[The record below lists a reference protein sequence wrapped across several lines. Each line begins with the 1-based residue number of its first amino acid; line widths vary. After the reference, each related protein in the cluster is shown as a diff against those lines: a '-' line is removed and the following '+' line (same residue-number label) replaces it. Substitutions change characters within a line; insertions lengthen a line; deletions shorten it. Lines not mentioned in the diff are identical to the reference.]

1 MEYLR
6 VAEKE
11 DENKTKIGTI
21 EAEETFDETKDA
33 EVSPPIEGW
42 PDQEAAKV
50 SLVDRIK
57 TIGQRT
63 SSNRI
68 TNNFLV

>member
-6 VAEKE
+6 EEVAEKE
-11 DENKTKIGTI
+11 DEKETKMRNNLP
-21 EAEETFDETKDA
+21 EETFDETKDA

-42 PDQEAAKV
+42 PEQGAGKV

-68 TNNFLV
+68 TNHF

>member
-6 VAEKE
+6 EEVAEKE
-11 DENKTKIGTI
+11 DENKTKIA
-21 EAEETFDETKDA
+21 AEETFDETKDA

-42 PDQEAAKV
+42 PEQGAGKV

-68 TNNFLV
+68 TNHF